1 MAAEVAAV
9 AQERAADGV
18 AMVVEVRIPQ
28 AVRQAL
34 PARLAL
40 SGGPVPQ
47 EGTAV
52 QAPLTTLM
60 AAEAE
65 AEAEA
70 AMARMRLPILL

>member
-28 AVRQAL
+28 AVRRAL

-40 SGGPVPQ
+40 SEASVAQ
-47 EGTAV
+47 EGTAA
-52 QAPLTTLM
+52 QAPLTTGM
-60 AAEAE
+60 AAEAV
-65 AEAEA
+65 
-70 AMARMRLPILL
+70 MVRMRLPILL